1 MKIHLTKAL
10 AIGLFTLS
18 IAATVQAAE
27 TANTA
32 TRYVDDA
39 AITAQI
45 KTKQAEDKVVRATA
59 ISVET
64 HDGVVQLSGFSKS
77 EIEKTQAERL
87 AKSVEGVKAVKNN
100 IVVK

>member
-1 MKIHLTKAL
+1 MKNHLTKAL

-18 IAATVQAAE
+18 LTASVQAADMK
-27 TANTA
+27 NTA
-32 TRYVDDA
+32 THYVDDT

-45 KTKQAEDKVVRATA
+45 KAKQAEDKVVRATA
-59 ISVET
+59 IGVET

-77 EIEKTQAERL
+77 ELEKERAEML
-87 AKSVEGVKAVKNN
+87 AKSVDGVKAVKND